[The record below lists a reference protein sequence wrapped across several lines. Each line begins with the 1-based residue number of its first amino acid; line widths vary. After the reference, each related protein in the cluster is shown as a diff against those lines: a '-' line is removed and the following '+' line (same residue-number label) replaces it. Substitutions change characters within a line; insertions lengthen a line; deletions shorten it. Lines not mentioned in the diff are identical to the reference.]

1 VWVVK
6 SWDAKQSSGNYAD
19 SLKITT
25 LVGNPIAHEQNKRF
39 VDQDLNRCFS
49 LQNLQAATQA
59 SSKTVEQQRALELNA
74 WLGPKQF
81 LQDSIEQ
88 PANMDLIVDLHT
100 TTADMGVSLIVGQG
114 DVLTTTMASYVVMK
128 MRKRSSK
135 PSEKIQIMMHTHD
148 GQDTRP
154 NLSSIARHA
163 FTIEVGAVPQGVIRH
178 DKTQDMQNALELA
191 LECLTRLKENVDGVV
206 RELQEYYGGTTVP
219 CYRSAPAQHHGEMS
233 AKLVWPSLQD
243 NPNFP
248 AYMVHSSLQDQDFTA
263 SLHQG
268 DPLFVDLQG
277 NVIEYDGR
285 YGSPITLMFIN
296 EGGYYFSSSGTGIS
310 VAQPDRFDLLTGTLV
325 QSENDD
331 EEEL

>member
-1 VWVVK
+1 
-6 SWDAKQSSGNYAD
+6 
-19 SLKITT
+19 
-25 LVGNPIAHEQNKRF
+25 
-39 VDQDLNRCFS
+39 
-49 LQNLQAATQA
+49 
-59 SSKTVEQQRALELNA
+59 
-74 WLGPKQF
+74 
-81 LQDSIEQ
+81 
-88 PANMDLIVDLHT
+88 
-100 TTADMGVSLIVGQG
+100 
-114 DVLTTTMASYVVMK
+114 
-128 MRKRSSK
+128 
-135 PSEKIQIMMHTHD
+135 
-148 GQDTRP
+148 
-154 NLSSIARHA
+154 
-163 FTIEVGAVPQGVIRH
+163 
-178 DKTQDMQNALELA
+178 
-191 LECLTRLKENVDGVV
+191 LKENVDGVV